1 MADFNTAINPVLQSE
16 GGYVNDPDDK
26 GGETIC
32 GISRVHH
39 PDWQGWEKVDGMKE
53 ARNININEMINIF
66 FQNGEGSALIRD
78 FYITNYWSKIR
89 GNDIEDQ
96 NLADKLLDVA
106 INLGYKRAA
115 KFLQRALNAVNYK
128 QVEISVD
135 GIIGNQSLS
144 SLKSVVAN
152 RVALLPKIINIMQG
166 NHYIN
171 IIRKDRGQGKF
182 LRGWLSRVKL

>member
-16 GGYVNDPDDK
+16 GGYVDDPDDK

-115 KFLQRALNAVNYK
+115 KFLQRALNAVNYR
-128 QVEISVD
+128 QSEIAVD

-152 RVALLPKIINIMQG
+152 RTALLPKIINIMQG
-166 NHYIN
+166 IHYIN